1 MARRGE
7 NIHKRKDGRWEG
19 RYIKART
26 PDRRICWGYIYGT
39 TYAEVKQRLI
49 HKKSEY
55 GGFQLIDAHLTF
67 TELAEA
73 WLQSVKCGLK
83 ESTCAHYQYTLYKYV
98 LPILGTVPISR
109 LEENILEQAL
119 QKIIAPPDGQHKELG
134 FSSARECLSMVRRIC
149 KYAVHLRLI
158 RPMELSV
165 RLPQEKSHSMTPLSV
180 VEQNRL
186 RTYVLSNPTPRKL
199 GLLLGIES
207 GLRIGEVC
215 GLKWDDFDLK
225 TGTVQIKR
233 TVSRIPCGDG
243 HTKIVIQTPKTRTSR
258 REIPLS
264 KHMVQALKIFQKSY
278 PSDITNKSGKYIVF
292 CANKE
297 HIDEMISHVPEWFA
311 GVNPDVAV
319 YEAYSDDPGTDKAFT
334 DFKADQGGR
343 LKLLFCIDML
353 NEGVH
358 VEGISGVIL
367 FRPTA
372 SPIIYK
378 QQIGRALTAGDS
390 KG

>member
-215 GLKWDDFDLK
+215 GL
-225 TGTVQIKR
+225 
-233 TVSRIPCGDG
+233 P
-243 HTKIVIQTPKTRTSR
+243 
-258 REIPLS
+258 
-264 KHMVQALKIFQKSY
+264 
-278 PSDITNKSGKYIVF
+278 
-292 CANKE
+292 
-297 HIDEMISHVPEWFA
+297 
-311 GVNPDVAV
+311 
-319 YEAYSDDPGTDKAFT
+319 
-334 DFKADQGGR
+334 
-343 LKLLFCIDML
+343 
-353 NEGVH
+353 
-358 VEGISGVIL
+358 
-367 FRPTA
+367 
-372 SPIIYK
+372 
-378 QQIGRALTAGDS
+378 RALPLGELAR
-390 KG
+390 